1 MNSMCTCSPQHDST
15 GGKKWK
21 EEDEEE
27 EEEEEKREKGGADEA
42 KRLPSK
48 TAAVQKGTVRADTP
62 STEDDKTN
70 DAVEPPRSNRRRGAT
85 ATPVDS
91 VPNSP
96 AAPVTWVQIYCSHDV
111 MPEGSG

>member
-1 MNSMCTCSPQHDST
+1 MCACSPQHGSA

-27 EEEEEKREKGGADEA
+27 EEEEEKREKGGGDEV
-42 KRLPSK
+42 KQLPDK
-48 TAAVQKGTVRADTP
+48 TAAVHVQKGTVRADTP

-96 AAPVTWVQIYCSHDV
+96 AAPVT
-111 MPEGSG
+111 

>member
-1 MNSMCTCSPQHDST
+1 MCPSYSPLPSVS
-15 GGKKWK
+15 GGKTWK
-21 EEDEEE
+21 GEEYDEDEVGD
-27 EEEEEKREKGGADEA
+27 KKEKGASDGP
-42 KRLPSK
+42 KQLPDK
-48 TAAVQKGTVRADTP
+48 IATTQKGTVRADTP

-96 AAPVTWVQIYCSHDV
+96 AAPVT
-111 MPEGSG
+111 

>member
-1 MNSMCTCSPQHDST
+1 MNSLFTCSTQHSST

-27 EEEEEKREKGGADEA
+27 EEDEEKREKGGADEV
-42 KRLPSK
+42 KRLPDK
-48 TAAVQKGTVRADTP
+48 TAAEQKGTVRADTP

-96 AAPVTWVQIYCSHDV
+96 AAPVT
-111 MPEGSG
+111 